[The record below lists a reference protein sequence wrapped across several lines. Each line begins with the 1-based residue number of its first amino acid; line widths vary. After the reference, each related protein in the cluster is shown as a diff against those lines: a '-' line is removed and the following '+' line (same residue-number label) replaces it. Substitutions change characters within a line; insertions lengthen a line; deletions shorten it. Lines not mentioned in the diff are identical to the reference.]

1 MAGNPADVVR
11 GAYDAF
17 SRGDIEGVLGV
28 LSPTVAWRAPEVLPQ
43 GGEYRGREGAQEF
56 FAKLAGAWS
65 EIEVGVERV
74 VDGGEDVVVLGRA
87 RGTAKTGAGVSVEY
101 PFAHAW
107 RVRDGLAVSFDEYV
121 DPAELLAA
129 GVSPSTTSPLRKP
142 RQ

>member
-1 MAGNPADVVR
+1 MAENPANVVR

-17 SRGDIEGVLGV
+17 RRGDIEGVLGV
-28 LSPTVAWRAPEVLPQ
+28 LSPAVAWRAPAVLPQ
-43 GGEYRGREGAQEF
+43 GGDYQGREGVQEF
-56 FAKLAGAWS
+56 FTKLAGSWS

-74 VDGGEDVVVLGRA
+74 VDSGEDVVVLGRV
-87 RGTAKTGAGVSVEY
+87 RGTATTGGGAAVEY

-129 GVSPSTTSPLRKP
+129 GVSPSAT
-142 RQ
+142 

>member
-1 MAGNPADVVR
+1 MTGNPAEVVR

-43 GGEYRGREGAQEF
+43 GGVYQGREGVQEF
-56 FAKLAGAWS
+56 FVKLAGAWS
-65 EIEVGVERV
+65 EIEVEVERV
-74 VDGGEDVVVLGRA
+74 VDSGEDVVVLGRA
-87 RGTAKTGAGVSVEY
+87 RGAVKTADAVRVLY

-107 RVRDGLAVSFDEYV
+107 RVSDGLAVSFEEYV

-129 GVSPSTTSPLRKP
+129 GVSPSTA
-142 RQ
+142 